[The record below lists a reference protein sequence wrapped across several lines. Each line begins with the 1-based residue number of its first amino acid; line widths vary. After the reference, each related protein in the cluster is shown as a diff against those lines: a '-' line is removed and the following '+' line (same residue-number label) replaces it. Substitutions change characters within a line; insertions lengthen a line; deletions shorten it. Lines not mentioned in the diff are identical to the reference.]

1 MAYYFGRSERIVTA
15 ILVLLGLTAFAL
27 YALSLKE
34 DKAVGLSSSRE
45 VINHSVDTQADSL
58 QVNKHY
64 VGPPAHLRRDKGHK
78 FTTKQVLDLNKV
90 DSVTLTK
97 VPGIGPA
104 FARRILALRER
115 LGGYYTV
122 MQLQEVYGMDADKY
136 YALKGWFRIGTK
148 PRQYPLTEL
157 KADELPKHLYLSW
170 EQVRTMN
177 KLLYRYGRISSW
189 RQLMREPAFT
199 RDDSIRLSPYFV
211 EVDSLA
217 QKVGQKTAED
227 LVVE

>member
-15 ILVLLGLTAFAL
+15 ILVLLALTAFAL
-27 YALSLKE
+27 YALSLKGRTE
-34 DKAVGLSSSRE
+34 VGHSATLGAVKAQA
-45 VINHSVDTQADSL
+45 DTQGDSL
-58 QVNKHY
+58 LTNKHY
-64 VGPPAHLRRDKGHK
+64 VGPPAHLRRGKGHK
-78 FTTKQVLDLNKV
+78 FTTKQVLDLNRV

-104 FARRILALRER
+104 FARRVLALRER

-148 PRQYPLTEL
+148 PRQYILSEL

-177 KLLYRYGRISSW
+177 KLLYKYGRISSW

-211 EVDSLA
+211 EGDSLA
-217 QKVGQKTAED
+217 KKVGQKSDVD